1 MQYKPTTR
9 VNYGQ
14 LDTVGLTHQVGQW
27 ITLPSG
33 ARGQYLGETHAGPVI
48 NWVRDK
54 FTQQH
59 AKANKALRQY
69 ARVYGKD

>member
-1 MQYKPTTR
+1 MQYKTTTR
-9 VNYGQ
+9 CNYGQ
-14 LDTVGLTHQVGQW
+14 LDNIGLTHQVGQW
-27 ITLPSG
+27 IVLPSG

-59 AKANKALRQY
+59 AKANRALRQY
-69 ARVYGKD
+69 ARVYGK

>member
-1 MQYKPTTR
+1 MQYKTTTR

-14 LDTVGLTHQVGQW
+14 LENIGVTHQIGQW

-69 ARVYGKD
+69 ARVYGK